1 MGVKID
7 NIDLKEYYSF
17 TVIDIQ
23 GRDTPQLKEYTTTDD
38 NDLQYHMYSKYQP
51 RRLVLRGFIYDS
63 RVKTSGGSYV
73 FKTAKT
79 LLNEFTNLI
88 TASINQPKEIYFDDT
103 QRTIIGRITEKPI
116 SVERQNPHFNSMVY
130 QVEVSIICEE
140 PLGTSIGWG
149 GDGAIYQARQVIS
162 EAPFNIEKDI
172 SLYPTTIVNLLG
184 VNGNFE
190 DANTLQSGWVASNT
204 TNSKITGLF
213 GTKAQKC
220 VPTST
225 YGPHYIY
232 YGMHSFA
239 VTGHKYFFCAS
250 VKNVTSSAR
259 LYMWYRNSAGDYVY
273 SASVSN
279 VFSNTDY
286 TKMYGTLEVLSL
298 HSTPVL
304 NYFIAILKSDGT
316 ALYAGST

>member
-88 TASINQPKEIYFDDT
+88 TASMNQPKEIYFDDT

-130 QVEVSIICEE
+130 QVEVSIICDE
-140 PLGTSIGWG
+140 PLGTSTLWG
-149 GDGAIYQARQVIS
+149 SDGAIYQARQINS
-162 EAPFNIEKDI
+162 DAMYNIEKDI
-172 SLYPTTIVNLLG
+172 SLYPTTLVNLLG
-184 VNGNFE
+184 VDGNFE
-190 DANTLQSGWVASNT
+190 DANALQNGWSAAYT
-204 TNSKITGLF
+204 TNSKITGIF

-220 VPTST
+220 VSAST
-225 YGPHYIY
+225 YESHHIFYAMP
-232 YGMHSFA
+232 SFA
-239 VTGHKYFFCAS
+239 VTGHKYFFCVS
-250 VKNVTSSAR
+250 VKNITSFVP
-259 LYMWYRNSAGDYVY
+259 GYVIVP
-273 SASVSN
+273 SV
-279 VFSNTDY
+279 F
-286 TKMYGTLEVLSL
+286 K
-298 HSTPVL
+298 
-304 NYFIAILKSDGT
+304 IAMK
-316 ALYAGST
+316 